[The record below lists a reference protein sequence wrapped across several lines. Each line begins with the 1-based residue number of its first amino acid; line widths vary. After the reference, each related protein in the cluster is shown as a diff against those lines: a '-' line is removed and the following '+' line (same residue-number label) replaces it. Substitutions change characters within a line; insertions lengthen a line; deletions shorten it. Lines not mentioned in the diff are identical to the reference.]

1 MKKLLFPLL
10 LGLAAASPGRCD
22 LIHTIS
28 ASTSLQVNAA
38 ATQATRV
45 GTSFSASGNGVDLA
59 IGDDS
64 GRISSGTITSG
75 VYSPGTVVVTQNA
88 TSGEAFSYSQTLNT
102 GDAISGA
109 APSTG
114 AVPNFSDITSTAAG
128 VAGSAAATIT
138 SPQNLTVT
146 AGGAGTVVVGQVV
159 TTLQVD

>member
-1 MKKLLFPLL
+1 MLLW
-10 LGLAAASPGRCD
+10 ASPSRAD

-88 TSGEAFSYSQTLNT
+88 TSGEAFSYSQSLTT
-102 GDAISGA
+102 GDAVPTSAVTVGA
-109 APSTG
+109 AP
-114 AVPNFSDITSTAAG
+114 NLSDVTSTAAG
-128 VAGSAAATIT
+128 VAGSLAGTIT
-138 SPQNLTVT
+138 SPQVLTIT
-146 AGGAGTVVVGQVV
+146 AGGAGTTAVGQVV

>member
-1 MKKLLFPLL
+1 MKRLLFLL
-10 LGLAAASPGRCD
+10 LLAAPVRAD

-38 ATQATRV
+38 ATQAKRV
-45 GTSFSASGNGVDLA
+45 GTSFSVSGHGVDLA
-59 IGDDS
+59 IGDDA

-75 VYSPGTVVVTQNA
+75 VYSPGTVTATQNA
-88 TSGEAFSYSQTLNT
+88 SSGESFSFSQTLNT

-114 AVPNFSDITSTAAG
+114 AIPNFSDITSTAAG

-138 SPQNLTVT
+138 SPQALTIT
-146 AGGAGTVVVGQVV
+146 AGGAGSVVVGQVV